1 MADAVEA
8 LFISTGS
15 EDNTTCSVQDLR
27 TGTDLMRYKGGGVA
41 QHHGLEMIGRSYV
54 FAANSAKPL
63 IHVWPINKQ
72 EQMASLRFVVPG
84 KVNALALTPD
94 GCFLAAA
101 IQENIYLW
109 HMNTGRMLNTLSKH
123 YQPITCL
130 RFTDTGGHFISGG
143 KDGAVLVWDLT
154 FAAAPLDTGSG
165 QDSTEPLYSFNDHG
179 LAVTDLYSGVGGIR
193 SHLFTV
199 SLDRCCNVYDLLN
212 GTQLLSVVFP
222 IALHSVIVNKMET
235 HVYVGSGDGKVFIFH
250 MEKAPRM
257 KEYHVEEDE
266 LQAFVGHNAGKAITC
281 LALNLS
287 STSLVSGG
295 EDNQVCV
302 WDVGSRQL
310 IKSIPQTGPV
320 TNLSVRLLTPGVFL
334 PEHKHSQPFAD
345 TLKRM
350 ITPPTKDDHI
360 ELLVTEEC
368 EKGRQ
373 SPELLDLTQSSY
385 PGTDEEILRKLIASM
400 YMDKCQ
406 DDKEEA
412 ENESEAE
419 EGEEVEE
426 GMEAEEAE
434 DEELSTEG
442 HQAGKEDEDE
452 DENAVEEDAEEADES
467 VELAGATAN
476 GIDVQ
481 KLLEENARLK
491 DESKRMFNIMFQY
504 ISHNAPTASA
514 KAGDSAV
521 NTKRKKPRK
530 N

>member
-8 LFISTGS
+8 LFLSTGS

-27 TGTDLMRYKGGGVA
+27 TGTDLMRYKGGGIA
-41 QHHGLEMIGRSYV
+41 QHHGLAMIGLTYV
-54 FAANSAKPL
+54 FSANSAKPL
-63 IHVWPINKQ
+63 IHVWPVNKQ

-84 KVNALALTPD
+84 KVNAMALTPD
-94 GCFLAAA
+94 GCFLAAG

-130 RFTDTGGHFISGG
+130 RFTDNGEHFISGG

-154 FAAAPLDTGSG
+154 FSAAPLDTGSAG
-165 QDSTEPLYSFNDHG
+165 QDSTEPVYSFNDHG

-199 SLDRCCNVYDLLN
+199 SLDRCCNVYDLLD
-212 GTQLLSVVFP
+212 GTQLLSVIFP
-222 IALHSVIVNKMET
+222 VSLHSVIVNRMET
-235 HVYVGSGDGKVFIFH
+235 HVYVGSGDGKVFVFH

-266 LQAFVGHNAGKAITC
+266 LQAFVGHSPGKAITC

-310 IKSIPQTGPV
+310 IKNLPQTGAV
-320 TNLSVRLLTPGVFL
+320 TNLCIRLLTPGVFL
-334 PEHKHSQPFAD
+334 PEHKHTQPFAD

-350 ITPPTKDDHI
+350 ITPRTKDDYI
-360 ELLVTEEC
+360 ELLVEEDY

-373 SPELLDLTQSSY
+373 SPELDFTQCY
-385 PGTDEEILRKLIASM
+385 PGTDAEILRELIASM
-400 YMDKCQ
+400 YVGKPKDADEEQ
-406 DDKEEA
+406 AEKED
-412 ENESEAE
+412 
-419 EGEEVEE
+419 
-426 GMEAEEAE
+426 EAE
-434 DEELSTEG
+434 DEEE
-442 HQAGKEDEDE
+442 
-452 DENAVEEDAEEADES
+452 AVEEEEEQDAEEDEEAAEEDEAAAS
-467 VELAGATAN
+467 ESLQQTAAT
-476 GIDVQ
+476 GLPVDVQ
-481 KLLEENARLK
+481 QLLEENARLK
-491 DESKRMFNIMFQY
+491 EESKRLFDIMFQY
-504 ISHNAPTASA
+504 MASN
-514 KAGDSAV
+514 KSDNSTTK
-521 NTKRKKPRK
+521 TKRKKPRP